1 MTRRDGTLARWF
13 AFHVE
18 RWVQRGVL
26 HQLAL
31 MAAIVVAVAVTGGIA
46 AWIATDKFA
55 HPGTAI
61 WWAFLRLTDPG
72 YLGDDEGIALRTIS
86 TVVTIL
92 GYVVFMGSLIAIL
105 TQWLAGTLRRL
116 ESGVTPIAMD
126 DHIVILGWT
135 NRTPEIAR
143 RLLGARGRLR
153 RFLEHHGTSALH
165 IVILSDDVGAERRAD
180 LRVQLGKRW
189 DERRVLLRSGSTI
202 KAADLRRLDIARATT
217 IVVPGAEFELGGT
230 ELTDVRV
237 IKTLLTLHDLL
248 EGEPDPPQIVAEL
261 FDSNKAALARR
272 ALGEGVEVVSSDRLI
287 SRLVYQCICHPGLG
301 ETVISL
307 FSHREGLSLYLRRF
321 PELAGE
327 TLGTLSHRFVRATVL
342 GYVRREG
349 ERLVPHLALEDAPP
363 LEAEDDL
370 ILLADHYDSAV
381 PDASSSGADPAP
393 ADATITMSAGAA
405 RRVLILGW
413 SHKIA
418 PLLAECA
425 AGSRPCAITLMS
437 TRPREERIAELR
449 GADRAAAH
457 VTVELVDGDYTSEG
471 DLAALD
477 PASFDTV
484 VLFAS
489 DWLGSRHEADA
500 RSILGSVLVR
510 SLVAGTADPP
520 EVVLEL
526 LDPDNAPLFED
537 GPGVL
542 VVSPRLIGHVLAHV
556 ALRPDL
562 NAVFDALFCAEGAAI
577 TTCPVSA
584 VHGIDGATTFAQLQA
599 LGVARGVAVLGFAS
613 ARDGVVLNPDR
624 GRPLGLGREDRLV
637 VVANEPR

>member
-1 MTRRDGTLARWF
+1 MATRESPLGRWLAFRI
-13 AFHVE
+13 E

-26 HQLAL
+26 FQLAL
-31 MAAIVVAVAVTGGIA
+31 MASIVVLVAAAGGVA
-46 AWIATDKFA
+46 AWLATDKFA
-55 HPGTAI
+55 HPGSAI

-72 YLGDDEGIALRTIS
+72 YLGDDEGIALRVIS
-86 TVVTIL
+86 TIVTIL

-116 ESGVTPIAMD
+116 ESGVTPIALEG
-126 DHIVILGWT
+126 HVVILGWT

-153 RFLEHHGTSALH
+153 RFLEHHGTSELR

-180 LRVQLGKRW
+180 LRTQLGKRW
-189 DERRVLLRSGSTI
+189 DERRVLLRSGSTL
-202 KAADLRRLDIARATT
+202 KAADISRLDVARATT
-217 IVVPGAEFELGGT
+217 VVVPGAEFELGGT

-237 IKTLLTLHDLL
+237 IKTLLTLDDLL
-248 EGEPDPPQIVAEL
+248 DDVSDPPQIVAEL
-261 FDSNKAALARR
+261 FDSNKASLARR
-272 ALGEGVEVVSSDRLI
+272 ALAGRVEVVSSDRLI
-287 SRLVYQCICHPGLG
+287 SRLVYQSICHPGLG

-327 TLGTLSHRFVRATVL
+327 SLGGLSRRFGSATVV

-349 ERLVPHLALEDAPP
+349 DRLVPHLAFDTAPT
-363 LEAEDDL
+363 LQADDDL
-370 ILLADHYDSAV
+370 ILLAEHYDEAV
-381 PDASSSGADPAP
+381 PQPAAATDGAPTPVAP
-393 ADATITMSAGAA
+393 LAIAAGAA

-418 PLLAECA
+418 PLLAECG
-425 AGSRPCAITLMS
+425 AGTRPCAITLMS
-437 TRPREERIAELR
+437 MRSAAERIADLR
-449 GADRAAAH
+449 GADRAATH
-457 VTVELVDGDYTSEG
+457 VTVEHIEGDYTSEV
-471 DLAALD
+471 DLGAVD

-489 DWLGSRHEADA
+489 DWLDSRHEADA
-500 RSILGSVLVR
+500 RSILGHVLVQ
-510 SLVAGTADPP
+510 SLVAGAEDPP

-526 LDPDNAPLFED
+526 LDPDNAPLFE
-537 GPGVL
+537 GGSSVL
-542 VVSPRLIGHVLAHV
+542 VVSPRLLGHVLAHV

-577 TTCPVSA
+577 TTCSVRLFDA
-584 VHGIDGATTFAQLQA
+584 VDADTTFEALQA
-599 LGVARGVAVLGFAS
+599 LGAARGVAVLGFAS
-613 ARDGVVLNPDR
+613 ERDGVVLNPAR
-624 GRPLGLGREDRLV
+624 GRALGLGRGDRLV
-637 VVANEPR
+637 IVAGEQR